1 MKPFILRYAQP
12 GSEAP
17 KEGVRGIEYCT
28 QSEANILTEDRS
40 LAIEQKDLGIRAT
53 GSIFT
58 EAQTDSTRDES
69 TDR

>member
-12 GSEAP
+12 RSGAAE
-17 KEGVRGIEYCT
+17 EGVRGIEYCT

-40 LAIEQKDLGIRAT
+40 LAIEHKDLGVRST
-53 GSIFT
+53 GTLIT
-58 EAQTDSTRDES
+58 EAQTDPTRDES